1 MMSERDDYDVFLDT
15 WEPGAILNYA
25 TLPPNLND
33 PVARQRLLDDSTGAA
48 DLIRT
53 VYAPGMKV
61 IEDPERALRGYDFFE
76 RHHAKWSAHFRD
88 RVESTGVDADKLDA
102 FIKNFATR
110 WVDGR
115 RRRQDSPQ
123 MMGIKASIR
132 EHDRVYH
139 AQYAGRFVLSPVEDS
154 VAPTFTPT
162 EMAAIFEA
170 NASLLEALILDY
182 MDHLGSDGPTS
193 INETLCAP
201 GCPHGQPR
209 RGED

>member
-132 EHDRVYH
+132 DHDRVYH
-139 AQYAGRFVLSPVEDS
+139 AQYAGRFVLRPV
-154 VAPTFTPT
+154 
-162 EMAAIFEA
+162 
-170 NASLLEALILDY
+170 
-182 MDHLGSDGPTS
+182 
-193 INETLCAP
+193 
-201 GCPHGQPR
+201 
-209 RGED
+209 